1 MGATASGSSWGAGQW
16 AGWRPRLG
24 FGAWMLAAM
33 QAIALLGA
41 SAAMATSTPPSPVP
55 EGSWIANGQ
64 VSDLAWSG
72 HTLYIGGDFSRVGPP
87 TGPFAILNGTSG
99 AQEGSGPIVAGGE
112 ANVEAIISDG
122 HGGWYIGGNF
132 TSVGGA
138 PIRNLA
144 HITSTDTLNAGFAP
158 NPNQTVHAL
167 ALSAGGET
175 LYAAGDFHEIGG
187 QDRSGIAAINTTT
200 GLAQPGFTAGFNV
213 GESEDGSALALASNT
228 NTLYVGAV
236 GGYGPVHSRLKAFDA
251 TTGAVDAA
259 FKAEADAVGA
269 LAVSPDDQTLYVAG
283 ASSIDGE
290 ARNGLGAVNALS
302 GAITSFDPPGST
314 SYPALSLALTSDGTA
329 LYAGGLDGLQKI
341 STATGTVDKSFSANP
356 GEVIALALSA
366 DQSKLYVSSQEYVGG
381 LNREVLQRLN
391 ATTGAAENTF
401 STEPNGTPS
410 AVATSSTGTVAI
422 GGGAQ
427 IAIEGSKFNSLG
439 GVKRGDFAAID
450 ETTGQPTSLELPGSS
465 RFVVS
470 PDGSTLYAIAS
481 NGAKGTKLISVST
494 TTGTISPSFT
504 TEVHG
509 GVETLAVS
517 PDGNTLY
524 VGGVFTEV
532 DGHAATNLVA
542 VNTSD
547 GSLKSGFSAS
557 PSGESGGVGFGNASS
572 GPVDTL
578 TASPDGAK
586 LYVGGD
592 FTAIDAQPI
601 AHLAAVSAATGALD
615 SAFAP
620 ESFGSEPTD
629 DTVLATTIN
638 SAGTILYVAGTFGVK
653 RLDASTGS
661 ASLSFTPALEGIP
674 GLALSPDEST
684 LYAGGFNR
692 LAGALD
698 ASSGVSIQAFNP
710 SVQGSP
716 TIDALAFAPNG
727 ALAAAGELSD
737 VDQTPVGGFAIFP
750 PSEGSPANAALPE
763 VSRPFPES
771 ASLSASTGTWAGSQ
785 PLSFSY
791 QWLRDGSTIT
801 GATASTYQP
810 TAADEGHQ
818 LAVEVTA
825 TNGNGHASA
834 TSFSVVVPASNP
846 GGEGPGGEKGSGGG
860 GNSGGGAGSGGG
872 GATAASAG
880 GSATSSNSSGQVG
893 PSPSAIAAAL
903 GAALNLKSPPT
914 ISGLLK
920 TGSYSLSFM
929 APGPGVLTI
938 QWTSTTAQASKH
950 TSRKAKPV
958 VVATGSE
965 TFGAA
970 GRGTIRVHLSA
981 AGRKLLKK
989 AKTLRVIE
997 MATFKPSNGSAQT
1010 KRETLTI
1017 RAGQKTR
1024 RR

>member
-1 MGATASGSSWGAGQW
+1 MGATASGLSWGAGQW

-24 FGAWMLAAM
+24 FSAWMLAAM
-33 QAIALLGA
+33 LAIALLGA

-55 EGSWIANGQ
+55 EVSWVANGS
-64 VSDLAWSG
+64 VTDVAWSG

-112 ANVEAIISDG
+112 ANVETIIPDG

-144 HITSTDTLNAGFAP
+144 HITSTDTLDAGVAP

-167 ALSAGGET
+167 ALSTNGET
-175 LYAAGDFHEIGG
+175 LYATGDFHEIGG
-187 QDRSGIAAINTTT
+187 QDRSGIAAINTAT
-200 GLAQPGFTAGFNV
+200 GLARSGFTAGFNV

-290 ARNGLGAVNALS
+290 ARNGLGAVNATT
-302 GAITSFDPPGST
+302 GAVMSFNPPGST
-314 SYPALSLALTSDGTA
+314 SYPALSLALTNDGTA
-329 LYAGGLDGLQKI
+329 LYAGGLNGLQKI
-341 STATGTVDKSFSANP
+341 STATGTVDKSLSANP

-381 LNREVLQRLN
+381 LNREVFQRLN
-391 ATTGAAENTF
+391 ATTGAVENTF
-401 STEPNGTPS
+401 SLEPNVTPS
-410 AVATSSTGTVAI
+410 TVATSSTGTVAV

-450 ETTGQPTSLELPGSS
+450 ETTGQPTSLELPYCY
-465 RFVVS
+465 RFALS
-470 PDGSTLYAIAS
+470 PDGSTLYGLAPNIGKP
-481 NGAKGTKLISVST
+481 GAKLIRVNT
-494 TTGTISPSFT
+494 TTGAISSSFSA
-504 TEVHG
+504 EVKG
-509 GVETLAVS
+509 GVLALAMS
-517 PDGNTLY
+517 PDGGTLY
-524 VGGVFTEV
+524 VGGNLSEV
-532 DGHAATNLVA
+532 DGHAAKNLA
-542 VNTSD
+542 ALNTSD
-547 GSLKSGFSAS
+547 GSLTTGFTAS
-557 PSGESGGVGFGNASS
+557 TDGAWHAGS
-572 GPVDTL
+572 GPGLGIVDSL
-578 TASPDGAK
+578 TVSPDGLT
-586 LYVGGD
+586 LYVGGY
-592 FTAIDAQPI
+592 FTEVDGQ
-601 AHLAAVSAATGALD
+601 HRESLAAVSATSGTLD
-615 SAFAP
+615 SEFTPGIPSQEASNDAVFATVTNAVGGSLYVRGWFGLKLLDAKTGSPSLAFAP
-620 ESFGSEPTD
+620 
-629 DTVLATTIN
+629 
-638 SAGTILYVAGTFGVK
+638 
-653 RLDASTGS
+653 
-661 ASLSFTPALEGIP
+661 SLLEG
-674 GLALSPDEST
+674 GAGVALSPDGST
-684 LYAGGFNR
+684 VYAGGYNK
-692 LAGALD
+692 LSGAFD
-698 ASSGVSIQAFNP
+698 ATTGASIPAFNP
-710 SVQGSP
+710 AIRGSA
-716 TIDALAFAPNG
+716 TIDVLAFAPDG
-727 ALAAAGELSD
+727 ALAAAGNVSN

-750 PSEGSPANAALPE
+750 PSEGPPANAALPE
-763 VSRPFPES
+763 TSRPFPES

-791 QWLRDGSTIT
+791 QWLRDGSAIT

-914 ISGLLK
+914 ISSLLK
-920 TGSYSLSFM
+920 TGRYSLSFT
-929 APGPGVLTI
+929 APGPGVLAI

-950 TSRKAKPV
+950 ASHKAKPV
-958 VVATGSE
+958 VVASGSK
-965 TFGAA
+965 TFGTA
-970 GRGTIRVHLSA
+970 GISTVMIRVTA

-989 AKTLRVIE
+989 SKTLKVIE
-997 MATFKPSNGSAQT
+997 MVTFTPSSGSAQT
-1010 KRETLTI
+1010 KQASLTI
-1017 RAGQKTR
+1017 RAGQKAR
-1024 RR
+1024 R